1 MRRNDTNNLTLR
13 FEALRPRLK
22 AWAARMLGSEDD
34 ADDALQEAFF
44 RLWRTNQDKDEPSGA
59 IDSHSITAV
68 RSACIDSLRRRK
80 VRLAEPLEQAEMKAF
95 DSEAEHRA
103 DLAEEVKDLIDHTL
117 DPRAREILM
126 LHDSLDY
133 DYDEIAARLDITEAH
148 CRVILSRARKAIRD
162 AYRRR
167 NNI

>member
-1 MRRNDTNNLTLR
+1 MRRNDTNNLTGR

-44 RLWRTNQDKDEPSGA
+44 RLWRTERDADYKTEA
-59 IDSHSITAV
+59 IDSHSIIAV
-68 RSACIDSLRRRK
+68 KSACIDSLRRRK
-80 VRLAEPLEQAEMKAF
+80 VRLAEPLERAEQNATEN
-95 DSEAEHRA
+95 EAEHRA
-103 DLAEEVKDLIDHTL
+103 YLAEEVKELIDRTL

-133 DYDEIAARLDITEAH
+133 DYDEIAARLDITEAN
-148 CRVILSRARKAIRD
+148 CRVILSRARKAVRE
-162 AYRRR
+162 AYRLR
-167 NNI
+167 NKR